1 MKIKASEK
9 VSILIVTHNSYP
21 DIRTTID
28 SIVENIS
35 NIDYE
40 IIVVDNNSSEAN
52 ILDYLKTQ
60 SENGNIQFIPLK
72 ANLGFGR
79 ANNIAFSLASFENI
93 LILNPDITF
102 DANSEI
108 NVIRLINFVENK
120 KSIGAV
126 SPALIKPD
134 GLLDYNYR
142 LNIKPIRLI
151 LNRFKKI
158 YYNVNVNVEKK
169 VQNSELNVSTLAGA
183 FIIIKSRNYKL
194 INGFDERYFMYSED
208 LDFSCKLKA
217 YGLDLFVLTDLFFK
231 HNVGS
236 SSRKNPY
243 RMIYHMYKSI
253 VQFYFKWS
261 FSIFIRDVL
270 LFIIV
275 SPFVFIEILIRSI
288 KNNKNVSD

>member
-1 MKIKASEK
+1 MSIKANER

-21 DIRTTID
+21 DIKTTID
-28 SIVENIS
+28 SIVENIL

-40 IIVVDNNSSEAN
+40 IVVVDNNSSETN

-60 SENGNIQFIPLK
+60 SENGNIQFMPLK
-72 ANLGFGR
+72 TNLGFGR

-102 DANSEI
+102 NTNSEI
-108 NVIRLINFVENK
+108 NLIRLINFVENK

-134 GLLDYNYR
+134 GSLDYNYR
-142 LNIKPIRLI
+142 LNIKPFHLI
-151 LNRFKKI
+151 LNRFEKI
-158 YYNVNVNVEKK
+158 FYNVNVEKK

-261 FSIFIRDVL
+261 FFIFIRDVL

-275 SPFVFIEILIRSI
+275 APFVFIEILIRSI